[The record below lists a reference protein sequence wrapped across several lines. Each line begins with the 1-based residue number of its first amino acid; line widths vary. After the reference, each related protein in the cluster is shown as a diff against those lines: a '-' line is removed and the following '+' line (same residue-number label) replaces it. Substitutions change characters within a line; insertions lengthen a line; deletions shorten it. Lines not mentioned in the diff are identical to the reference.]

1 MTLLGV
7 ILAVLLAKAIFF
19 SLPTLLIQ
27 HDRPAYWDLMAVVLE
42 LREKLL
48 TFVRDGRGY
57 YALLAEGLCKRLH
70 LHGLEM
76 LVVVH
81 TQKSS

>member
-7 ILAVLLAKAIFF
+7 ILAVLLVKARG
-19 SLPTLLIQ
+19 LPTLLIQ

-42 LREKLL
+42 LRKKLL
-48 TFVRDGRGY
+48 TFARDGREY
-57 YALLAEGLCKRLH
+57 YALLAESLCKRLH